1 MSRDPEHHKP
11 DKENLE
17 REKERILDRD
27 EFIGGLASTIG
38 DITDSTYGGVVD
50 RVIMDFNIVDD
61 ICNHLVEDREYRPSD
76 EDIARNPRIGK
87 VWEQIEHMRNAI
99 TDPQSSDQAEGYR
112 SILDDLA
119 SRAKDIVSSRRD
131 TAAKAA
137 KDAAK
142 LAASIGMP
150 TRTPDKFAPGPTAIY
165 PYSPP
170 TAPPTPD
177 SNAGGPKV
185 SPDARTA
192 PPTPPGDAG
201 TGGEGLQQMLA
212 RKDELLN
219 EILALAI
226 NGGDQDEIKRLGLEL
241 ADLLKRMTSGSETSA
256 TRSTPPPAPQPTSRT
271 STRGARQTRPSPQP
285 GGTPGGPGSPGTP
298 GTPPPA
304 PPQPGG
310 PTGPEP
316 GRPRPAPR
324 TPDHDAGQPKT
335 LEEEERELEERLAKI
350 REERNAPYAAKLN
363 AYAELLA
370 KEESKRPDSGFR
382 LSIMHWVG
390 GPGKNRKR
398 EKRRE
403 ALDEAGKALKKEVL
417 AYLHQKVE
425 TKRQNGEYQGTDD
438 EIAQQMSDE
447 MFDEQR
453 KIFGQRLQE
462 RKDEILRSES
472 DKLRNRILAKIGS
485 WIGMEKSTKNSLKA
499 AAVGVGHGLVK
510 GAAVGALTGLFGVTW
525 PISVGVSIVAA
536 AVGDRMIRR
545 GIRLDA
551 IRQGLGGQN
560 GSRQLV
566 DDDKFAR
573 IKEKAEG
580 KKRSQE
586 FMADKMLKLSRKD
599 SYAAGDRLSK
609 ETSER
614 LNKHKVALGIG
625 RLAGGAVG
633 GIGGRWVGQQ
643 LHDHTPVGQAVDS
656 ARKKV
661 HEFFRGD
668 TAAAAAA
675 ERDRDA
681 KINALA
687 KQVEDLNNRL
697 KQFTADAGGDG
708 SGSFSNWEYPWDWA
722 VDQFGENN
730 AISKLYELA
739 DAAARDGHNIQWH
752 GYGDTQWLSI
762 DGNSDTATVL
772 ETLAKYMKD
781 NYGLAA

>member
-1 MSRDPEHHKP
+1 MRSPENSHGKKDPEHVIREILDE
-11 DKENLE
+11 DKYISSLVSKVNSLKESDSDGYVRFVARDASIVAGVFDRLVVDPNYEPSAEELE
-17 REKERILDRD
+17 R
-27 EFIGGLASTIG
+27 
-38 DITDSTYGGVVD
+38 DSRLG
-50 RVIMDFNIVDD
+50 
-61 ICNHLVEDREYRPSD
+61 E
-76 EDIARNPRIGK
+76 
-87 VWEQIEHMRNAI
+87 VWRSLKNMHDAI
-99 TDPQSSDQAEGYR
+99 TGSQSSDQVKRAYYSIVDGLVSEAAEAV
-112 SILDDLA
+112 SSKA
-119 SRAKDIVSSRRD
+119 SRNAGTRPETVAGRGNDNEV
-131 TAAKAA
+131 TPVAQA
-137 KDAAK
+137 
-142 LAASIGMP
+142 P
-150 TRTPDKFAPGPTAIY
+150 RTPDNDAGG
-165 PYSPP
+165 SPASP
-170 TAPPTPD
+170 DVRTAPPTPD
-177 SNAGGPKV
+177 SN
-185 SPDARTA
+185 
-192 PPTPPGDAG
+192 AG

-226 NGGDQDEIKRLGLEL
+226 NGGDKAEIERLGLEL
-241 ADLLKRMTSGSETSA
+241 ADLVKRMTSGSETLA
-256 TRSTPPPAPQPTSRT
+256 TRGAPPPAPQPTSRT
-271 STRGARQTRPSPQP
+271 STRGARQTRPSSPQP
-285 GGTPGGPGSPGTP
+285 GGGTPGGPGSP

-316 GRPRPAPR
+316 GRPAPR
-324 TPDHDAGQPKT
+324 TPDHNAGQPKT

-350 REERNAPYAAKLN
+350 REERNAPYAAKLD

-370 KEESKRPDSGFR
+370 KEESKRADGGFR
-382 LSIMHWVG
+382 FSIMHWVG
-390 GPGKNRKR
+390 GRGENRKR
-398 EKRRE
+398 ERRRE

-417 AYLHQKVE
+417 AYLRQKVE

-545 GIRLDA
+545 GVRLDA
-551 IRQGLGGQN
+551 IRRGLGGQD

-566 DDDKFAR
+566 DDDKFDR

-609 ETSER
+609 ETDER
-614 LNKHKVALGIG
+614 IGRHKVALGIG
-625 RLAGGAVG
+625 RVAGGAVG
-633 GIGGRWVGQQ
+633 GLGGRWVGQQ

-656 ARKKV
+656 AKRNV
-661 HEFFRGD
+661 HEFIHRED
-668 TAAAAAA
+668 TAAAA
-675 ERDRDA
+675 EREYQGKIDELNRRIDELDR
-681 KINALA
+681 
-687 KQVEDLNNRL
+687 RL
-697 KQFTADAGGDG
+697 GQDNSGGIDG
-708 SGSFSNWEYPWDWA
+708 SSSFGNWEYPWDWA

-762 DGNSDTATVL
+762 DGKSDTQSVL
-772 ETLAKYMKD
+772 EILNKY